1 MAPTIRIP
9 HYKPLFIP
17 ATGELLVGEVLQ
29 TLTTAWC
36 KVLFEDDYD
45 LDDLIDEIDIKHD
58 VRISPA
64 AVMAFYDLAPWYRW
78 RMEDIYE

>member
-1 MAPTIRIP
+1 MATAITIP

-29 TLTTAWC
+29 TLTSAWH

-45 LDDLIDEIDIKHD
+45 LDDLVDEIHLKHD
-58 VRISPA
+58 VRISYT
-64 AVMAFYDLAPWYRW
+64 AVMEFYDLGLWYWW
-78 RMEDIYE
+78 RKEDLD